1 MNNYKL
7 LEAELKQYNIS
18 VYDYDF
24 KDIESFTIKTGNQYI
39 IAINKNKNFTELEK
53 YWIIEHELEH
63 IKNGT
68 FYSLSSSATSVNKLE
83 TKTNDSLIK
92 KLSLDKKYI
101 LELIENGNDENISQ
115 KLKLT
120 NEILEK
126 IKNYIDRQCLKIY
139 HNAIT
144 IERRMSGMKNRAL
157 LLCLKNGV
165 TTAEEYALKV
175 GITTDMA
182 LAILNEEAVTIDPN
196 VVKRSCEIFKVTP
209 EYFLCLTEN

>member
-7 LEAELKQYNIS
+7 LQAELKQYNIS
-18 VYDYDF
+18 VIDYDF

-39 IAINKNKNFTELEK
+39 IAINKNKNFTDLER

-68 FYSLSSSATSVNKLE
+68 FYNLNSSASTVNGLE
-83 TKTNDSLIK
+83 TKTNDALIK

-101 LELIENGNDENISQ
+101 LELIENGTNENISQ
-115 KLKLT
+115 KLNLT

-209 EYFLCLTEN
+209 EYFLCIADN

>member
-7 LEAELKQYNIS
+7 LQAELKQYNIS
-18 VYDYDF
+18 VIDYDF
-24 KDIESFTIKTGNQYI
+24 KDIESFTIKSDNQYI
-39 IAINKNKNFTELEK
+39 IAINKNKNFTDLER

-68 FYSLSSSATSVNKLE
+68 FYNLNSSASTVNGLE
-83 TKTNDSLIK
+83 TKTNDALIK

-101 LELIENGNDENISQ
+101 LELIENGTNENISQ
-115 KLKLT
+115 KLNLT

-209 EYFLCLTEN
+209 EYFLCIADN

>member
-18 VYDYDF
+18 VIDYDF

-53 YWIIEHELEH
+53 YWIIEYELEH

-68 FYSLSSSATSVNKLE
+68 FYNLSSSATSVNKLE
-83 TKTNDSLIK
+83 TKTNDYLIK

-101 LELIENGNDENISQ
+101 LELIENGTNENISQ
-115 KLKLT
+115 KLNLT
-120 NEILEK
+120 NEIIEK

>member
-7 LEAELKQYNIS
+7 LQAELKQYNIS
-18 VYDYDF
+18 VIDYDF
-24 KDIESFTIKTGNQYI
+24 KDIESFTIKSDNQYI
-39 IAINKNKNFTELEK
+39 IAINKNKSFTELEK

-68 FYSLSSSATSVNKLE
+68 FYNLNSSTSIVNELE
-83 TKTNDSLIK
+83 TKTNDALIK

-196 VVKRSCEIFKVTP
+196 VVKRTCEIFKVTP
-209 EYFLCLTEN
+209 EYFLCIAEN

>member
-7 LEAELKQYNIS
+7 LQAELKQYNIS
-18 VYDYDF
+18 VIDYDF

-39 IAINKNKNFTELEK
+39 IAINKNKNFTDLER

-68 FYSLSSSATSVNKLE
+68 FYNLNSSASTVNGLE
-83 TKTNDSLIK
+83 TKTNDALIK

-101 LELIENGNDENISQ
+101 LELIENGTNENISQ
-115 KLKLT
+115 KLNLT

-209 EYFLCLTEN
+209 EYFLCIAEN

>member
-1 MNNYKL
+1 M
-7 LEAELKQYNIS
+7 
-18 VYDYDF
+18 
-24 KDIESFTIKTGNQYI
+24 
-39 IAINKNKNFTELEK
+39 
-53 YWIIEHELEH
+53 
-63 IKNGT
+63 
-68 FYSLSSSATSVNKLE
+68 SSSATSVNKLE
-83 TKTNDSLIK
+83 TKTNDYLIK

-101 LELIENGNDENISQ
+101 LELIENGTNENISQ
-115 KLKLT
+115 KLNLT
-120 NEILEK
+120 NEIIEK